1 LRIIS
6 YTLSSLYLNSL
17 STGAKKKQRLTFAT
31 DNGGGAA
38 IANDPMLSPVPQPL
52 TRDTFSTPKS
62 SPTDDMPRVT
72 SSHNRTVKF
81 GPPSAVEFEAHNP
94 AGALTPVPDQ
104 VALKRFPVENQE
116 EELTKLDELQQ
127 TKDNSAMLA
136 EWDDSFSVFE
146 DDEDDDDERQMSYE
160 LPAPPSRKR
169 ERRSSAYFSPS
180 DGSTTLLDYS
190 SDDDNMTLTNT
201 SLLTNTSTIT
211 HDDSSLDMPMLESL
225 SVHSPPLDVSLQS
238 VNRSGAAALAPKDS
252 DEKSPDDVREWYD
265 SGSVGR
271 CMENHQVRTLML
283 LLVALAKD
291 EVGLRCA

>member
-1 LRIIS
+1 
-6 YTLSSLYLNSL
+6 
-17 STGAKKKQRLTFAT
+17 
-31 DNGGGAA
+31 
-38 IANDPMLSPVPQPL
+38 MLSPVPQPP
-52 TRDTFSTPKS
+52 THDTFSTPKS
-62 SPTDDMPRVT
+62 SPSDDMHMPRVT

-94 AGALTPVPDQ
+94 AGALTPVPAQ

-116 EELTKLDELQQ
+116 EEISQLDMLQQ

-146 DDEDDDDERQMSYE
+146 DDEDDDAHESYD

-190 SDDDNMTLTNT
+190 SDDDNMLTDT

-211 HDDSSLDMPMLESL
+211 HHDDSSLDLPMLESL
-225 SVHSPPLDVSLQS
+225 SMQSPPLQVSLQS
-238 VNRSGAAALAPKDS
+238 VNRTGAAALAPQKS
-252 DEKSPDDVREWYD
+252 DEKSPDDVREWYGSD
-265 SGSVGR
+265 SVAI
-271 CMENHQVRTLML
+271 CANQVRQYTCYCYRLQYI
-283 LLVALAKD
+283 
-291 EVGLRCA
+291 E

>member
-1 LRIIS
+1 
-6 YTLSSLYLNSL
+6 
-17 STGAKKKQRLTFAT
+17 
-31 DNGGGAA
+31 
-38 IANDPMLSPVPQPL
+38 
-52 TRDTFSTPKS
+52 
-62 SPTDDMPRVT
+62 MPRVT

-94 AGALTPVPDQ
+94 AGALTPVPAQ
-104 VALKRFPVENQE
+104 VALKRFPVESQE
-116 EELTKLDELQQ
+116 EEISKLELLQQ

-146 DDEDDDDERQMSYE
+146 DDEDDDDDDTQAVSYE

-190 SDDDNMTLTNT
+190 SDDDTMLNNT
-201 SLLTNTSTIT
+201 SILTNTSTIT

-225 SVHSPPLDVSLQS
+225 SVQSPPLEVSLQS

-252 DEKSPDDVREWYD
+252 DEKSPDDVREWYG

-271 CMENHQVRTLML
+271 CAENHQVRTYSATAAAGCNT
-283 LLVALAKD
+283 VAKHQ
-291 EVGLRCA
+291 VGLRINVRLTRVDKLLDR